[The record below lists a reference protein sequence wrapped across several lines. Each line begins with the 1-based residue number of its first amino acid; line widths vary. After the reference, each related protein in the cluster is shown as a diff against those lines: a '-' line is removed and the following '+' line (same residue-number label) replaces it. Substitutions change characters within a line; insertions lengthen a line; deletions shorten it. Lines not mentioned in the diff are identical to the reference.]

1 MCDLLCNAKK
11 IAITGKARSGKTE
24 LSHYA
29 WMLYGFKEFDF
40 SAVLKDEFHRLF
52 PHIPRDPKPRA
63 YYQKFGQWLRE
74 IDPDIWVKMTMEKV
88 HEYCFEDA
96 LNKVNY
102 KPKVL
107 VNGVRQPNEYQ
118 RLKNEGFVIIRVNA
132 SDDLRIGRSKA
143 EGDVFTE
150 ADLEHE
156 TERHIDTFEVDYE
169 INNVG
174 TIGEMYD
181 QFDRVMKD
189 IGVQLVSNREIMAD
203 AFDDLKIQIE
213 KGTNESA
220 LKS

>member
-1 MCDLLCNAKK
+1 MLCNAKK

-52 PHIPRDPKPRA
+52 PNIPRDPKPRA

-74 IDPDIWVKMTMEKV
+74 IDPDIWVKMTMGKV
-88 HEYCFEDA
+88 HEYCFEDS
-96 LNKVNY
+96 LNKVNH
-102 KPKVL
+102 KSKVL

-118 RLKNEGFVIIRVNA
+118 RLRDDGFVIIRVSA
-132 SDDLRIGRSKA
+132 SDDLRIGRAKA

-150 ADLEHE
+150 ADLSHD
-156 TERHIDTFEVDYE
+156 TESHIDTFEVDYE

-174 TIGEMYD
+174 SIGEMYD
-181 QFDRVMKD
+181 QLDTIMKD
-189 IGVQLVSNREIMAD
+189 IGVKTVSSREITAG
-203 AFDDLKIQIE
+203 AFSDMKTIL
-213 KGTNESA
+213 
-220 LKS
+220 

>member
-1 MCDLLCNAKK
+1 MLCNAKK

-52 PHIPRDPKPRA
+52 PNIPRDPKPRA

-74 IDPDIWVKMTMEKV
+74 IDPDIWVKMTMGKV

-96 LNKVNY
+96 LNKSNH

-118 RLKNEGFVIIRVNA
+118 RLRDEGFVFIRVSA
-132 SDDLRIGRSKA
+132 SDDLRIGRAKGA
-143 EGDVFTE
+143 GDVFTE
-150 ADLEHE
+150 TDLEHE

-169 INNVG
+169 VNNN
-174 TIGEMYD
+174 GELIQLYD
-181 QFDRVMKD
+181 QFDAIMGD
-189 IGVQLVSNREIMAD
+189 IGVYSVSDHEIIAD
-203 AFDDLKIQIE
+203 AFRDLRVIM
-213 KGTNESA
+213 
-220 LKS
+220 

>member
-1 MCDLLCNAKK
+1 MSDLLCNAKK

-74 IDPDIWVKMTMEKV
+74 IDPDIWVKMTMAKV

-96 LNKVNY
+96 LNKVNH

-118 RLKNEGFVIIRVNA
+118 RLKDEGFTFIRVNT
-132 SDDLRIGRSKA
+132 SDGLRIDRAKS
-143 EGDVFTE
+143 EGDVFAE
-150 ADLEHE
+150 ADLAHE
-156 TERHIDTFEVDYE
+156 TESHIDTFEVDYE
-169 INNVG
+169 INNNDELIQLYG
-174 TIGEMYD
+174 
-181 QFDRVMKD
+181 QFDKIMKD
-189 IGVQLVSNREIMAD
+189 IGVQTVSSRENMA
-203 AFDDLKIQIE
+203 E
-213 KGTNESA
+213 A
-220 LKS
+220 LASIRKFL

>member
-1 MCDLLCNAKK
+1 MLCNAKK

-52 PHIPRDPKPRA
+52 PHVPRDPKPRA

-74 IDPDIWVKMTMEKV
+74 IDPDIWVKMTMAKV
-88 HEYCFEDA
+88 HEYCFEDS
-96 LNKVNY
+96 LNKVNH

-118 RLKNEGFVIIRVNA
+118 RLKDEGFIIIRVNA
-132 SDDLRIGRSKA
+132 SDDLRIGRA
-143 EGDVFTE
+143 RNVGDVFTE
-150 ADLEHE
+150 ADLSHE
-156 TERHIDTFEVDYE
+156 TESHIDTFEVDYE

-174 TIGEMYD
+174 TIGVMYD
-181 QFDRVMKD
+181 QFNVIMGE
-189 IGVQLVSNREIMAD
+189 IGVQTVSSREIVAG
-203 AFDDLKIQIE
+203 AISDLKVI
-213 KGTNESA
+213 
-220 LKS
+220 L